1 MFLKIKYTWNYWHL
15 MDTYSLILKLII
27 IRIEGKEINA
37 ASDHSAS
44 KLLFQNLYFCREKNF
59 EKKSHN
65 DEKLKGGPFEV
76 FQHPFCRKT

>member
-27 IRIEGKEINA
+27 IRIEGKEING

-44 KLLFQNLYFCREKNF
+44 KLLFQKLYFCREKIF

-65 DEKLKGGPFEV
+65 AE
-76 FQHPFCRKT
+76 